1 MLSCEGYKMFRGSA
15 LITPKNDTIIPY
27 RVSGTFLYKPEYD
40 VWYVGG
46 SSYPA
51 KIVSDLREE

>member
-1 MLSCEGYKMFRGSA
+1 MFRGSA

-40 VWYVGG
+40 IWYVGG